1 VGDNR
6 DQRRYV
12 RTVRNRAAAQGVDA
26 LIRFIGHCPDLPTA
40 LGAADVV
47 VVPALEPP
55 VLGRTV
61 AEAQA
66 MGRPVIASRVGGL
79 PEHLLAPPRMPEGL
93 RTGWTVKPGDAAEL
107 ARAIAA
113 ALSIEGSAFR
123 AMATRTRQF
132 AELTFSPA
140 SVVAATRAVY
150 AALLARER

>member
-1 VGDNR
+1 
-6 DQRRYV
+6 
-12 RTVRNRAAAQGVDA
+12 
-26 LIRFIGHCPDLPTA
+26 
-40 LGAADVV
+40 
-47 VVPALEPP
+47 
-55 VLGRTV
+55 V

-66 MGRPVIASRVGGL
+66 MGRPVIASQLGML

-107 ARAIAA
+107 AQAIAA
-113 ALSIEGSAFR
+113 ALSIDAAAYR
-123 AMATRTRQF
+123 TMATRARQF